1 MIRLSANLGFL
12 WTDRSLPEAIHAAAQ
27 AGFAAVELHWPY
39 DVDPALVRRALD
51 ETGLPVLGLNTVRGD
66 LAAGEFGL
74 CALAGRE
81 GDAHRAIDQAFDYAA
96 AIGAAN
102 VHVMA
107 GRASG
112 DEARR
117 TFVENLR
124 HASRVGKEKGVSV
137 LIEPLNTRDVPGYF
151 LTDAETARAI
161 IDETGCD
168 NIRIMYDCY
177 HMAIMGSDLVSGIQR
192 HLPAIGHVQFA
203 AVPDRGEPDRGEI
216 DYARLLPA
224 IVEQGYAGFLGAEYK
239 PRDGSTDAGLGWLA
253 DFRRRWRSE
262 NGTETAS

>member
-12 WTDRSLPEAIHAAAQ
+12 WTDRPLPEAIHAAAR

-66 LAAGEFGL
+66 VADGEFGL
-74 CALAGRE
+74 CALPGRE
-81 GDAHRAIDQAFDYAA
+81 GDAHRAIGQAFDYAI
-96 AIGAAN
+96 AIGATN

-107 GRASG
+107 GKASG

-117 TFVENLR
+117 TFVENLCY
-124 HASRVGKEKGVSV
+124 ASRIGEEKGVSV

-151 LTDAETARAI
+151 LTDAETAQSI
-161 IDETGCD
+161 IVETGCD

-177 HMAIMGSDLVSGIQR
+177 HMKIMGADLISGIQR
-192 HLPAIGHVQFA
+192 HLPAIGHIQFA
-203 AVPDRGEPDRGEI
+203 AVPDRGEPDQGEV
-216 DYARLLPA
+216 DYLRLLPA
-224 IVEQGYAGFLGAEYK
+224 IVEQGYTGFLGAEYK
-239 PRDGSTDAGLGWLA
+239 PRGGSTDAGLGWLA

-262 NGTETAS
+262 EKTEAAT

>member
-12 WTDRSLPEAIHAAAQ
+12 WTDRPLPEAIHAAAR
-27 AGFAAVELHWPY
+27 AGFDAIELHWPY
-39 DVDPALVRRALD
+39 DIDPALVRKALD

-66 LAAGEFGL
+66 VAAGDFGL
-74 CALAGRE
+74 CALAGRQ
-81 GDAHRAIDQAFDYAA
+81 GDACRAIDQAFGYAA

-107 GRASG
+107 GKASG

-117 TFVENLR
+117 IFVENLR
-124 HASRVGKEKGVSV
+124 YAARVGKEKGVSV

-151 LTDAETARAI
+151 LTDAETARSI
-161 IDETGCD
+161 IDETACD

-177 HMAIMGSDLVSGIQR
+177 HMRIMGADLIAGVGS

-203 AVPDRGEPDRGEI
+203 AVPDRGEPDQGEV

-224 IVEQGYAGFLGAEYK
+224 IVEQGYTGFLGAEYK
-239 PRDGSTDAGLGWLA
+239 PRGASTDAGLGWLA
-253 DFRRRWRSE
+253 DFRARWQPEGRT
-262 NGTETAS
+262 GAAS

>member
-12 WTDRSLPEAIHAAAQ
+12 WTDRPLPEAIHAAAK

-39 DVDPALVRRALD
+39 EVDPALVRRALA
-51 ETGLPVLGLNTVRGD
+51 ETGLLVLGLNTVRGD
-66 LAAGEFGL
+66 VAGGEFGL
-74 CALAGRE
+74 CALPGRE
-81 GDAHRAIDQAFDYAA
+81 DDARRSIDQAFAFA
-96 AIGAAN
+96 EAIGATN

-112 DEARR
+112 DGARR

-124 HASRVGKEKGVSV
+124 YASRVGREKGVSA

-161 IDETGCD
+161 IDEAGCD
-168 NIRIMYDCY
+168 NVRIMYDCY
-177 HMAIMGSDLVSGIQR
+177 HMKIMGADLISGIQR
-192 HLPAIGHVQFA
+192 NLPAIGHVQFA
-203 AVPDRGEPDRGEI
+203 AVPDRGEPDQGEV

-239 PRDGSTDAGLGWLA
+239 PREASTDAGLGWLA

-262 NGTETAS
+262 ENTEAAS